1 MGRQVPEVLAAAPW
15 GAVAGTAWS
24 CVCAEPALCLL
35 CHAQAMAGDRTDVRE
50 PQILLSE
57 VAFLSDL
64 EWASFSAEPLQC
76 QSSTTGYLP

>member
-1 MGRQVPEVLAAAPW
+1 M
-15 GAVAGTAWS
+15 
-24 CVCAEPALCLL
+24 CAEPALCLL

-64 EWASFSAEPLQC
+64 ELASFSAEPLQC